1 MKTRIIQTMVGIILL
16 AIGLNFMIL
25 GDVGIS
31 GFDTLT
37 QFIADEMGIQFGNAT
52 LVMHAFYVVLLLVL
66 LLMKKMKAYEL
77 LVSIISITVVSQ
89 AINLFSFITDIT
101 IDSYPVQWL
110 SFLGGLIL
118 LSTGLAYFM
127 KSNLIV
133 TPADKFIVVFSQTF
147 NFNVGMTKLVHDLV
161 LLALIFIISVSIG
174 GVSITLATIIATFG
188 CGYIIKLVYA
198 KL

>member
-77 LVSIISITVVSQ
+77 LVSIISITFVSQ

-174 GVSITLATIIATFG
+174 GVSITPATIIATFG